1 MNVLDYSIRLGK
13 LLRKTEEGKN
23 LFQLEASIEEKYKG
37 NDAFHQYEQFVE
49 KKTSQY
55 YFYSWDMAYKTFL
68 NVLTD
73 DSIEHRKMFIPTAEL
88 ISSDTKIKELALTAK
103 SFGNIFEQLVAVSIS
118 GGEYEEIIPH
128 SWKYKIRNAISDVQ
142 IAVERTLLMRAFAI
156 FFQKHSDLLNN
167 VATQKYL
174 TEREEKKLLPFSEKA
189 IIAMSEAKDVSEEEK
204 ILYEKMYLIMEVVKK
219 GIFYGF
225 WGMINEVREDE
236 LLTDAGL
243 YGSPLH
249 EVTFT
254 YRNNIYSLLGEGWL
268 YKIQLEDEHVFFMA
282 HKKEVRFGKD
292 NEKTTISG
300 IVYPAD
306 DRGLFEKAEELKL

>member
-13 LLRKTEEGKN
+13 LLRKTDEGKKI
-23 LFQLEASIEEKYKG
+23 FQLEASIEEKYKDD
-37 NDAFHQYEQFVE
+37 DAFHQYEQFAE
-49 KKTSQY
+49 KKASQY

-73 DSIEHRKMFIPTAEL
+73 DSIEHRNFFIPTTEL
-88 ISSDTKIKELALTAK
+88 ISSDTMIKELALISN

-118 GGEYEEIIPH
+118 GGEYEGIIPD
-128 SWKYKIRNAISDVQ
+128 SWKYKVRNAISDVQ
-142 IAVERTLLMRAFAI
+142 IAVERTLLMRTFAI
-156 FFQKHSDLLNN
+156 FYQKHTNLINN

-174 TEREEKKLLPFSEKA
+174 TKREEEKLLPFSGKA
-189 IIAMSEAKDVSEEEK
+189 LIAMSKAKNVSEEEK
-204 ILYEKMYLIMEVVKK
+204 ILYEKMYLIMEAVKK

-249 EVTFT
+249 EVTLT
-254 YRNNIYSLLGEGWL
+254 YKNNIYSFFIHIFLKICYNYLG
-268 YKIQLEDEHVFFMA
+268 
-282 HKKEVRFGKD
+282 D
-292 NEKTTISG
+292 NKCLIKYMIG
-300 IVYPAD
+300 
-306 DRGLFEKAEELKL
+306 